1 VSKYREP
8 NPLAILGLSK
18 IFIEGENMSSLILSF
33 RNEVPL
39 AIEDADIA
47 LAKELNIP
55 FEILLSKIILIF
67 SLSIFCG
74 FNFCI
79 VFLAANVQI

>member
-1 VSKYREP
+1 M
-8 NPLAILGLSK
+8 
-18 IFIEGENMSSLILSF
+18 FIEGENISSLILSF
-33 RNEVPL
+33 KNEVPL

-47 LAKELNIP
+47 LAKTLSIP

-67 SLSIFCG
+67 SLFIFWG

-79 VFLAANVQI
+79 VFYAAIAPI